1 MIRYLLVMTF
11 ILCVS
16 VPSSYSDDSHKFTF
30 MIGKYAGK
38 RYCLYCHKSRSPYEL
53 KPMWKD
59 ESIKEGY
66 NYLSPD
72 VDEKSYRKMVGVFR
86 KITNVCLSCHT
97 DYASHEDI
105 HPISVN
111 IMESDQRSLSVHQYK
126 GKINGVLPL
135 FGKNKEILE
144 CPTCHD
150 PHTKEASLLRVGKNK
165 LCKSCHKQ

>member
-1 MIRYLLVMTF
+1 MTF
-11 ILCVS
+11 ILCITL
-16 VPSSYSDDSHKFTF
+16 PASYSDDSHKFTF

-72 VDEKSYRKMVGVFR
+72 VDEKSYRKMVGVFQ

-97 DYASHEDI
+97 DYATHEDI
-105 HPISVN
+105 HPINVN
-111 IMESDQRSLSVHQYK
+111 IMESDQKSLSFHQYK

-150 PHTKEASLLRVGKNK
+150 PHTKNVSLLRVGKNK
-165 LCKSCHKQ
+165 LCKSCHDR